1 MKRNMLVYGIIAIA
15 IIAASYIILS
25 NVINANQSYSLS
37 IKMYYTNTS
46 DLYPFN
52 TTRFLILVNN
62 TGKKPINDLLV
73 GFYLNDRP
81 LHMYNVSIP
90 TGETAPIKVNYTYKT
105 TGIHNFKVVAD
116 PANVLALN
124 PRTSTQ
130 SVSINVRNASITNPF
145 SQLPNGRVV
154 SSYNFSLTGDSL
166 PVIAE
171 LNNYYKIGIFDSV
184 MPINKNVLGKILID
198 STGTIQY
205 SYGAYAKYNGGA
217 QAQAIFL
224 QGTVNPSFVD
234 SIIES
239 FNLKKLSF
247 NGTTAF
253 MLNNLTSICVSS
265 KSGFTSI
272 LLYNSTNNNNCIS
285 LKENSM
291 SNYSQPQGN
300 LSRYMQ
306 EFVFANNSNSTTT
319 YLGNIFGANNKSIYS
334 VNEFQNKYGVF
345 FSSINKT
352 EITRSGKNICYGV
365 VSNNSNVCSVYLKPS
380 YNYTGNYGVVDS
392 EELAGNYIL
401 NVYSIV
407 NTSELQNAAY
417 NSANLLSRLNLSER
431 PLLWYGPY
439 QNSCNIHTTALACN
453 VTTSYT
459 SNNTAS
465 VKLFNLLNQS
475 IRINY
480 LSCFVPGLRK
490 NQTINKT
497 IAPNSYAN
505 VSISCQNIPE
515 IILPINSYNLS
526 INYNLGNYSYN
537 TTGIMNLTNT

>member
-1 MKRNMLVYGIIAIA
+1 MKRNMLFYGIIAIA
-15 IIAASYIILS
+15 IVATSYIIIS
-25 NVINANQSYSLS
+25 NVMNANSNHSLS
-37 IKMYYTNTS
+37 IKTYYTNVS

-52 TTRFLILVNN
+52 TTRFLILINN
-62 TGKKPINDLLV
+62 TGKNNINDLLV
-73 GFYLNDRP
+73 GFYLNNKP

-90 TGETAPIKVNYTYKT
+90 TGETAPIRINYTFKT
-105 TGIHNFKVVAD
+105 TGTHDFKVVAD
-116 PANVLALN
+116 PANVLDLN
-124 PRTSTQ
+124 TRNSTQ
-130 SVSINVRNASITNPF
+130 SIIVNVKNASITNPF
-145 SQLPNGRVV
+145 SQLPNGTIV
-154 SSYNFSLTGDSL
+154 SSYNFSLAGDSL

-171 LNNYYKIGIFDSV
+171 LNNYYKIDIFDS
-184 MPINKNVLGKILID
+184 MTPINKNVLSKIFID

-205 SYGAYAKYNGGA
+205 SYGAYAKYKSGA
-217 QAQAIFL
+217 QAQAVFL
-224 QGTVNPSFVD
+224 QGTVNPSFIN

-239 FNLKKLSF
+239 FNPDKLSF

-253 MLNNLTSICVSS
+253 MLNNRTSICVSS

-272 LLYNSTNNNNCIS
+272 LFYNSTNNSNCIS
-285 LKENSM
+285 LKENSI

-300 LSRYMQ
+300 LSRYTQ
-306 EFVFANNSNSTTT
+306 EFVYINSTR
-319 YLGNIFGANNKSIYS
+319 LGNIFGSNNKSVYL

-352 EITRSGKNICYGV
+352 EITQPGKNICYGV
-365 VSNNSNVCSVYLKPS
+365 ISNNSNVCSIYLKPS

-407 NTSELQNAAY
+407 NTSELQNSAY
-417 NSANLLSRLNLSER
+417 NSANLLSRLNLSEK

-439 QNSCNIHTTALACN
+439 QNSCNIRTAAMSCN

-490 NQTINKT
+490 NQTINET
-497 IAPNSYAN
+497 IPPDSYAN
-505 VSISCQNIPE
+505 VSVLCQNIPE

-526 INYNLGNYSYN
+526 INYNLGNHSYN
-537 TTGIMNLTNT
+537 ATGIMNLTNT